1 MKKLSIRNFVVLALL
16 IAILLLMS
24 MTPLGYLNIG
34 PLAITLN
41 VVPLAVAAVALGPV
55 GGLICGCVFGL
66 TSFLQC
72 LGVGGSSA
80 MGVMLFSINPFLA
93 FVQRFVPRAL
103 DGLLLG
109 WIYRGLSKKAK
120 PYVACAITGFLS
132 AFLNTLFFMTALLVL
147 FGGTEYVQGL
157 VAGRNLL
164 VFVCAFVGVNAVAEM
179 AAATV
184 LTGAVGARC
193 TSAIPTSR
201 PRGSRAWRGVS
212 TGESPPTASA
222 RRTSWAF
229 C

>member
-41 VVPLAVAAVALGPV
+41 VVPLAVAAVALGPA

-184 LTGAVGARC
+184 LTGAVGA
-193 TSAIPTSR
+193 AL
-201 PRGSRAWRGVS
+201 GKAGLLD
-212 TGESPPTASA
+212 AHK
-222 RRTSWAF
+222 
-229 C
+229 

>member
-1 MKKLSIRNFVVLALL
+1 MKKLSIRNFVVLA
-16 IAILLLMS
+16 LLMS

-41 VVPLAVAAVALGPV
+41 VVPLAVAAVALGPA

-184 LTGAVGARC
+184 LTGAVGA
-193 TSAIPTSR
+193 AL
-201 PRGSRAWRGVS
+201 GKAGLLD
-212 TGESPPTASA
+212 ANK
-222 RRTSWAF
+222 
-229 C
+229 

>member
-72 LGVGGSSA
+72 LGVDGSSA

-184 LTGAVGARC
+184 LTGAVGA
-193 TSAIPTSR
+193 AL
-201 PRGSRAWRGVS
+201 GKAGLLD
-212 TGESPPTASA
+212 AHK
-222 RRTSWAF
+222 
-229 C
+229 

>member
-41 VVPLAVAAVALGPV
+41 VVPLAVAAVALGPA

-184 LTGAVGARC
+184 LTGAVGAAL
-193 TSAIPTSR
+193 SKA
-201 PRGSRAWRGVS
+201 GLLDAHK
-212 TGESPPTASA
+212 
-222 RRTSWAF
+222 
-229 C
+229 

>member
-132 AFLNTLFFMTALLVL
+132 AFLNTLLFMTALLIL

-184 LTGAVGARC
+184 LTGAVGA
-193 TSAIPTSR
+193 AL
-201 PRGSRAWRGVS
+201 GKAGLLD
-212 TGESPPTASA
+212 AHK
-222 RRTSWAF
+222 
-229 C
+229 

>member
-72 LGVGGSSA
+72 LGIGGSSA

-184 LTGAVGARC
+184 LTGAVGA
-193 TSAIPTSR
+193 AL
-201 PRGSRAWRGVS
+201 GKAGLLD
-212 TGESPPTASA
+212 AHK
-222 RRTSWAF
+222 
-229 C
+229 

>member
-24 MTPLGYLNIG
+24 MTSLGYLNIG

-147 FGGTEYVQGL
+147 FGGTEYVQSL

-184 LTGAVGARC
+184 LTGAVGA
-193 TSAIPTSR
+193 AL
-201 PRGSRAWRGVS
+201 GKAGLLD
-212 TGESPPTASA
+212 AHK
-222 RRTSWAF
+222 
-229 C
+229 

>member
-41 VVPLAVAAVALGPV
+41 VVPLAVAAVALGPA

-109 WIYRGLSKKAK
+109 WIYRGLFKKAK

-184 LTGAVGARC
+184 LTGAVGA
-193 TSAIPTSR
+193 AL
-201 PRGSRAWRGVS
+201 GKAGLLD
-212 TGESPPTASA
+212 AHK
-222 RRTSWAF
+222 
-229 C
+229 

>member
-184 LTGAVGARC
+184 LTGAVGAALGKAGLLD
-193 TSAIPTSR
+193 THK
-201 PRGSRAWRGVS
+201 
-212 TGESPPTASA
+212 
-222 RRTSWAF
+222 
-229 C
+229 

>member
-16 IAILLLMS
+16 IAVLLLMS

-34 PLAITLN
+34 QLAITLN
-41 VVPLAVAAVALGPV
+41 VVPLAVAAVALGPA

-184 LTGAVGARC
+184 LTGAVGA
-193 TSAIPTSR
+193 AL
-201 PRGSRAWRGVS
+201 GKAGLLD
-212 TGESPPTASA
+212 AHK
-222 RRTSWAF
+222 
-229 C
+229 

>member
-120 PYVACAITGFLS
+120 PYVACAITGLLS

-184 LTGAVGARC
+184 LTGAVGA
-193 TSAIPTSR
+193 AL
-201 PRGSRAWRGVS
+201 GKAGLLD
-212 TGESPPTASA
+212 AHK
-222 RRTSWAF
+222 
-229 C
+229 

>member
-41 VVPLAVAAVALGPV
+41 VVPLAVAAVALGPA

-72 LGVGGSSA
+72 LGIGGSSA

-184 LTGAVGARC
+184 LTGAVGA
-193 TSAIPTSR
+193 AL
-201 PRGSRAWRGVS
+201 GKAGLLD
-212 TGESPPTASA
+212 AHK
-222 RRTSWAF
+222 
-229 C
+229 

>member
-179 AAATV
+179 TAATV
-184 LTGAVGARC
+184 LTGAVGA
-193 TSAIPTSR
+193 AL
-201 PRGSRAWRGVS
+201 GKAGLLD
-212 TGESPPTASA
+212 AHK
-222 RRTSWAF
+222 
-229 C
+229 

>member
-1 MKKLSIRNFVVLALL
+1 MTDLPVFTAADGLATL
-16 IAILLLMS
+16 ILHEIPAKREAYILVR
-24 MTPLGYLNIG
+24 T
-34 PLAITLN
+34 
-41 VVPLAVAAVALGPV
+41 
-55 GGLICGCVFGL
+55 VFG
-66 TSFLQC
+66 
-72 LGVGGSSA
+72 
-80 MGVMLFSINPFLA
+80 
-93 FVQRFVPRAL
+93 AL

-184 LTGAVGARC
+184 LTGAVGA
-193 TSAIPTSR
+193 AL
-201 PRGSRAWRGVS
+201 GKAGLLD
-212 TGESPPTASA
+212 AHK
-222 RRTSWAF
+222 
-229 C
+229 

>member
-147 FGGTEYVQGL
+147 FGGTQYVQGL

-164 VFVCAFVGVNAVAEM
+164 VFVCAFVGINAVAEM

-184 LTGAVGARC
+184 LTGAVGA
-193 TSAIPTSR
+193 AL
-201 PRGSRAWRGVS
+201 GKAGLLD
-212 TGESPPTASA
+212 AHK
-222 RRTSWAF
+222 
-229 C
+229 

>member
-41 VVPLAVAAVALGPV
+41 VVPLAVAAVALGPA

-120 PYVACAITGFLS
+120 PYVACAITGLLS

-184 LTGAVGARC
+184 LTGAVGA
-193 TSAIPTSR
+193 AL
-201 PRGSRAWRGVS
+201 GKAGLLD
-212 TGESPPTASA
+212 AHK
-222 RRTSWAF
+222 
-229 C
+229 

>member
-24 MTPLGYLNIG
+24 MTPLGYLNVG

-41 VVPLAVAAVALGPV
+41 VIPLAVAAVALGPV

-179 AAATV
+179 AAATI
-184 LTGAVGARC
+184 LTGAVGA
-193 TSAIPTSR
+193 AL
-201 PRGSRAWRGVS
+201 GKAGLLD
-212 TGESPPTASA
+212 AHK
-222 RRTSWAF
+222 
-229 C
+229 

>member
-41 VVPLAVAAVALGPV
+41 VIPLAVAAVALGPV

-72 LGVGGSSA
+72 LGIGGSSA

-184 LTGAVGARC
+184 LTGAVGA
-193 TSAIPTSR
+193 AL
-201 PRGSRAWRGVS
+201 GKAGLLD
-212 TGESPPTASA
+212 AHK
-222 RRTSWAF
+222 
-229 C
+229 

>member
-1 MKKLSIRNFVVLALL
+1 MKKLSIRSFVVLALL

-41 VVPLAVAAVALGPV
+41 VVPLAMAAVALGPV

-184 LTGAVGARC
+184 LTGAVGA
-193 TSAIPTSR
+193 AL
-201 PRGSRAWRGVS
+201 GKAGLLD
-212 TGESPPTASA
+212 AHK
-222 RRTSWAF
+222 
-229 C
+229 

>member
-41 VVPLAVAAVALGPV
+41 VIPLAVAAVALGPV

-72 LGVGGSSA
+72 LGIGGSSA

-109 WIYRGLSKKAK
+109 WIYRGLSKRVR
-120 PYVACAITGFLS
+120 PYAACAATGFLS
-132 AFLNTLFFMTALLVL
+132 AFLNTLLFMTALLAL
-147 FGGTEYVQGL
+147 FGNTEYVQGL

-179 AAATV
+179 AAATI
-184 LTGAVGARC
+184 LTGAVGA
-193 TSAIPTSR
+193 AL
-201 PRGSRAWRGVS
+201 GKAGLLD
-212 TGESPPTASA
+212 AHK
-222 RRTSWAF
+222 
-229 C
+229 

>member
-164 VFVCAFVGVNAVAEM
+164 VFVCAFVGINAVAEM

-184 LTGAVGARC
+184 LTGAVGA
-193 TSAIPTSR
+193 AL
-201 PRGSRAWRGVS
+201 GKAGLLD
-212 TGESPPTASA
+212 AHK
-222 RRTSWAF
+222 
-229 C
+229 

>member
-16 IAILLLMS
+16 IAVLLLMS

-41 VVPLAVAAVALGPV
+41 VVPLAVAAVALGPA

-132 AFLNTLFFMTALLVL
+132 AFLNTLFFMTALLIL

-184 LTGAVGARC
+184 LTGAVGA
-193 TSAIPTSR
+193 AL
-201 PRGSRAWRGVS
+201 GKAGLLD
-212 TGESPPTASA
+212 AHK
-222 RRTSWAF
+222 
-229 C
+229 

>member
-93 FVQRFVPRAL
+93 FVQRFVPREL

-164 VFVCAFVGVNAVAEM
+164 VFVCAFVGVNAVAQI
-179 AAATV
+179 AAPTV
-184 LTGAVGARC
+184 LTGAVGAALRK
-193 TSAIPTSR
+193 A
-201 PRGSRAWRGVS
+201 GLQDAHN
-212 TGESPPTASA
+212 
-222 RRTSWAF
+222 
-229 C
+229 

>member
-41 VVPLAVAAVALGPV
+41 VIPLAVAAVALGPV

-184 LTGAVGARC
+184 LTGAVGA
-193 TSAIPTSR
+193 AL
-201 PRGSRAWRGVS
+201 GKAGLLD
-212 TGESPPTASA
+212 AHK
-222 RRTSWAF
+222 
-229 C
+229 

>member
-16 IAILLLMS
+16 IASLLLMS

-41 VVPLAVAAVALGPV
+41 VVPLAVAAVALGPA

-184 LTGAVGARC
+184 LTGAVGA
-193 TSAIPTSR
+193 AL
-201 PRGSRAWRGVS
+201 GKAGLLD
-212 TGESPPTASA
+212 AHK
-222 RRTSWAF
+222 
-229 C
+229 

>member
-41 VVPLAVAAVALGPV
+41 VIPLAVAAVALGPA

-132 AFLNTLFFMTALLVL
+132 AFLNTLLFMTALLVL

-179 AAATV
+179 AAATI
-184 LTGAVGARC
+184 LTGAVGA
-193 TSAIPTSR
+193 AL
-201 PRGSRAWRGVS
+201 GKAGLLD
-212 TGESPPTASA
+212 AHK
-222 RRTSWAF
+222 
-229 C
+229 

>member
-1 MKKLSIRNFVVLALL
+1 MKKLSIRSFVVLALL

-41 VVPLAVAAVALGPV
+41 VVPLAVAAVALGPA

-179 AAATV
+179 AAATI
-184 LTGAVGARC
+184 LTGAVGA
-193 TSAIPTSR
+193 AL
-201 PRGSRAWRGVS
+201 GKAGLLD
-212 TGESPPTASA
+212 AHK
-222 RRTSWAF
+222 
-229 C
+229 

>member
-41 VVPLAVAAVALGPV
+41 VVPLAVAAVALGPA

-184 LTGAVGARC
+184 LTGAVGGALGK
-193 TSAIPTSR
+193 A
-201 PRGSRAWRGVS
+201 GLLDAHK
-212 TGESPPTASA
+212 
-222 RRTSWAF
+222 
-229 C
+229 

>member
-164 VFVCAFVGVNAVAEM
+164 VFVCAFVGVNAMAEM

-184 LTGAVGARC
+184 LTGAVGA
-193 TSAIPTSR
+193 AL
-201 PRGSRAWRGVS
+201 GKAGLLD
-212 TGESPPTASA
+212 AHK
-222 RRTSWAF
+222 
-229 C
+229 

>member
-41 VVPLAVAAVALGPV
+41 VVPLAVAAVALGPA

-109 WIYRGLSKKAK
+109 WIDRGLSKKAK

-132 AFLNTLFFMTALLVL
+132 AFLNTLFFMTALLIL

-184 LTGAVGARC
+184 LTGAVGA
-193 TSAIPTSR
+193 AL
-201 PRGSRAWRGVS
+201 GKAGLLD
-212 TGESPPTASA
+212 AHK
-222 RRTSWAF
+222 
-229 C
+229 

>member
-41 VVPLAVAAVALGPV
+41 VVPLAVAAVALGPA

-132 AFLNTLFFMTALLVL
+132 AFLNTLLFMTALLVL

-184 LTGAVGARC
+184 LTGAVGA
-193 TSAIPTSR
+193 AL
-201 PRGSRAWRGVS
+201 GKAGLLD
-212 TGESPPTASA
+212 AHK
-222 RRTSWAF
+222 
-229 C
+229 

>member
-24 MTPLGYLNIG
+24 MTPPGYLNIG

-184 LTGAVGARC
+184 LTGAVGA
-193 TSAIPTSR
+193 AL
-201 PRGSRAWRGVS
+201 GKAGLLD
-212 TGESPPTASA
+212 AHK
-222 RRTSWAF
+222 
-229 C
+229 

>member
-41 VVPLAVAAVALGPV
+41 VIPLAVAAVALGPV

-72 LGVGGSSA
+72 LGIGGSSA

-120 PYVACAITGFLS
+120 PYVACTITGFLS

-179 AAATV
+179 AAATI
-184 LTGAVGARC
+184 LTGAVGA
-193 TSAIPTSR
+193 AL
-201 PRGSRAWRGVS
+201 GKAGLLD
-212 TGESPPTASA
+212 AHK
-222 RRTSWAF
+222 
-229 C
+229 

>member
-24 MTPLGYLNIG
+24 MTPLGYLNVG

-41 VVPLAVAAVALGPV
+41 VIPLAVAAVALGPV

-132 AFLNTLFFMTALLVL
+132 AFLNTLLFMTALLVL

-184 LTGAVGARC
+184 LTGAVGA
-193 TSAIPTSR
+193 AL
-201 PRGSRAWRGVS
+201 GKAGLLD
-212 TGESPPTASA
+212 AHK
-222 RRTSWAF
+222 
-229 C
+229 